1 MKFNYL
7 FIVFFFFYSANL
19 FSQNKL
25 QNLGN
30 NINSKFSETQPI
42 ISPDGKEL
50 YFTKSQNNSRDD
62 EDRDIYVSKISK
74 SGIAS
79 PAKLLKGELNN
90 DGWNAV
96 CGFTADGKTMLLAG
110 KYMPDGTLKGGF
122 STSTKDENGNW
133 QTPSPIIM
141 KGMTIDYE
149 TQTASI
155 SADGNVIIFAS
166 NMPFGKEFYGLFDL
180 YISFKQQNG
189 EWSYPKN
196 LGKSINSTA
205 YETAPFLA
213 ADMKTLYFSSDGHK
227 TLGGND
233 IFVSR
238 SLDSTWTNWSTP
250 ENLGAVVNT
259 TNWESY
265 ISVTASGKYAYVG
278 STNNSMGKM
287 DIFKVELKPE
297 QKPLDD
303 GLLAFYYEGM
313 IKPKAN
319 YIVVAQKVA
328 IKEETNILKEENID
342 ENSNFEQKKE
352 IIEIKKE
359 IKPEVVEKKEAI
371 ILDAENVATGEAK
384 KYISNV
390 IPLNLTPTGKAI
402 KLENL
407 GTSVNSELSEMAP
420 LISPDGKTLYFSRS
434 LASDWKNLNRDIFV
448 ANLDGSGN
456 WQSAQNAGKS
466 LNNNGWNIVCGI
478 TPDGNMVL
486 LTGKYNSDGMLG
498 GGFSKAY
505 LTKYGWSHPRP
516 LEIEKF
522 PEQEDTQSGTLSPD
536 GKVII
541 FSSYFNID
549 GEFYGTMDLYITFEK
564 SDGTWTVPRNMGPD
578 INSTQYETSPFLAAD
593 GKTLYFSTNGHGGY
607 GSQDIYV
614 TKRLDETWQNW
625 SRPENIGEEVNTEDW
640 ESYFTV
646 SAAGDFA
653 YVGSRKSTYGKMD
666 IFKIDLRNTV
676 KPEPTI
682 IVSGEVL
689 SAETNEAI
697 AATIR
702 YMSLNDTA
710 INGTA
715 KTNPL
720 TGKYQ
725 IALTAG
731 HIYGFFAE
739 AENYYGKHE
748 NIDLKSLE
756 IYEEK
761 TITLLLTPFKQGQVM
776 ELNNIFF
783 DVGKSEL
790 KPESFPELD
799 KLANILLQD
808 PLIVIEV
815 GGHTEIGH
823 SDKKL
828 SQDRANAVKKYL
840 IEHHKL
846 SEKRINAVGYADTR
860 PKTSSTNTDKRAQ
873 NRRVEVIIYKKED
886 FND

>member
-1 MKFNYL
+1 MKFKYL
-7 FIVFFFFYSANL
+7 FITLIILSNINL

-25 QNLGN
+25 QNLGSSV
-30 NINSKFSETQPI
+30 NSKFSETQPI
-42 ISPDGKEL
+42 ISPDGTEL
-50 YFTKSQNNSRDD
+50 YFTRSKNSSRDD

-74 SGIAS
+74 TGIAS
-79 PAKLLKGELNN
+79 GAKLLKGELNN

-122 STSTKDENGNW
+122 STSIKDENGNW
-133 QTPSPIIM
+133 QTPAPIVM

-155 SADGNVIIFAS
+155 SADGSVIIFAS

-180 YISFKQQNG
+180 YISFKQENG

-196 LGKSINSTA
+196 LGKAINSTA

-213 ADMKTLYFSSDGHK
+213 ADMKTLYFSSDGHT

-238 SLDSTWTNWSTP
+238 RIDSTWTNWSLP
-250 ENLGAVVNT
+250 ENLGSIVNT

-278 STNNSMGKM
+278 STNKSLGKM

-297 QKPLDD
+297 QKPVDD
-303 GLLAFYYEGM
+303 GLLAFYYQGM
-313 IKPKAN
+313 IKPKTN
-319 YIVVAQKVA
+319 HVVVVEK
-328 IKEETNILKEENID
+328 
-342 ENSNFEQKKE
+342 
-352 IIEIKKE
+352 IEIK
-359 IKPEVVEKKEAI
+359 EVNINLNDENIEKNDITKIVEKTDKAEITEKGI
-371 ILDAENVATGEAK
+371 INQEVETVEAK
-384 KYISNV
+384 KYTSNV
-390 IPLNLTPTGKAI
+390 IPLNLKSTGKAI

-407 GTSVNSELSEMAP
+407 GTSINTELSEMAP

-434 LASDWKNLNRDIFV
+434 LASDWKNLNRNIFV
-448 ANLDGSGN
+448 ANLDASGN

-486 LTGKYNSDGMLG
+486 LTGKYKSDGTLG

-564 SDGTWTVPRNMGPD
+564 SDGTWTVPQNMGPD

-614 TKRLDETWQNW
+614 TKRLDETWKNW

-653 YVGSRKSTYGKMD
+653 YVGSRKTTFGKMD

-689 SAETNEAI
+689 SAENNQAI
-697 AATIR
+697 AATIK
-702 YMSLNDTA
+702 YMSLNDTS
-710 INGTA
+710 INGAA

-725 IALTAG
+725 IALTTG

-748 NIDLKSLE
+748 NIDLKNLE
-756 IYEEK
+756 IYDEK
-761 TITLLLTPFKQGQVM
+761 NVTLLLTPFKQGQVM

-808 PLIVIEV
+808 PLVVIEV

-823 SDKKL
+823 SDKQL

-846 SEKRINAVGYADTR
+846 SEKRIKAVGYADTR

-873 NRRVEVIIYKKED
+873 NRRVEVIIYKKDE
-886 FND
+886 